1 MRPALAPVHL
11 PPPASR
17 LATTCGGSVRD
28 AVYAG
33 HLLNREQR
41 DDLRALLRE
50 ALGPHVEPNHLGR
63 VVADITFIAERFALV
78 AYRNGLA
85 RGAQR

>member
-1 MRPALAPVHL
+1 MRPVLPPVHL

-17 LATTCGGSVRD
+17 LATTGGGAAGD

-50 ALGPHVEPNHLGR
+50 ALGPHVEPSHLGR
-63 VVADITFIAERFALV
+63 VVAVITFIAERFALM
-78 AYRNGLA
+78 AYRNGMA

>member
-1 MRPALAPVHL
+1 MSPALAPVNL
-11 PPPASR
+11 PPPAHR
-17 LATTCGGSVRD
+17 LATTGGASAGD

-41 DDLRALLRE
+41 SDLRALLLE
-50 ALGPHVEPNHLGR
+50 TLGPHVEPGQLGR
-63 VVADITFIAERFALV
+63 VVAVTTFIAERFALV
-78 AYRNGLA
+78 AYRNGMA